1 MKKGV
6 FITFEGIEGAGK
18 STQIEI
24 LSEKLKKKGI
34 KTLTTFEP
42 GDTELGKKIR
52 DLLLN
57 PSLSI
62 NPLSELLL
70 YFADRLQHIEEK
82 INPFLS
88 QGFVV
93 ICDRFTDSTLAYQG
107 YGRGIS
113 IELITTL
120 NKILLNSFKPDITIL
135 LDLSPEIGLE
145 RNKKIKKN
153 DKFELETLPFHNR
166 VRKGFLQIAST
177 DTERFIV
184 IDGNRG
190 INEIATEIYDKLKER
205 LKKLKYEF

>member
-24 LSEKLKKKGI
+24 LSERLKKRGI

-52 DLLLN
+52 ELLLN
-57 PSLSI
+57 PSLPI

-88 QGFVV
+88 KGFVV

-120 NKILLNSFKPDITIL
+120 QKILLNNFKPDITVL

-153 DKFELETLPFHNR
+153 DKFEFETLPFHNR
-166 VRKGFLQIAST
+166 VREGFLQLASK

-184 IDGNRG
+184 IDGNKS
-190 INEIATEIYDKLKER
+190 INEIASEIYDKLKER
-205 LKKLKYEF
+205 LKKLQHEF